1 LGWGSARERLPGR
14 RRTAGSG
21 GWGGSGVSAVERKEE
36 EGYDWEVRG
45 VAESGAGLFIAG
57 VRRFDRGGGGCA
69 CRRSGGAVMAGR
81 NPGRRDDSG
90 RG

>member
-57 VRRFDRGGGGCA
+57 VRRFDRGGLCLPA
-69 CRRSGGAVMAGR
+69 LWR
-81 NPGRRDDSG
+81 G
-90 RG
+90 RGGRPESR